1 MAKRTFGNTWWG
13 RQWLAALE
21 QIDDENR
28 LARGKTYARA
38 GRVHELELHAADGA
52 LEALVDGSAYAP
64 YRVRL
69 RLDPIAPK
77 KADALADALAA
88 DPEVISALLDR
99 TLSPK
104 VAEISRSLGIDLFPA
119 SLRSLHPSCTC
130 PDDAPVCKH
139 AAAVMLELSALID
152 KRPLTLLRLRGIDL
166 KKALRARGIDLAQA
180 VAVKPLTLEALLA
193 NLADALGPADAT
205 LLSEAAALETLRGV
219 AYGDMPELTETV
231 LGLIA
236 ETLPNTSEKLREP
249 ARKALARA
257 AKLVNSVLN
266 APQSIEH
273 TEGDKNLAGE
283 NAGETTGD
291 GWQSYLR
298 AEAEKAIDSLPS
310 RDRPSE
316 SDVVHSRIAVSFPDN
331 AVCTAT
337 LILSWLPEGKRKARE
352 ARIELERGR
361 FFKELLKLS
370 PLEAHSLAPEIECWR
385 EITTAAAQC
394 LRAGAVIPI
403 AAVLPIEASAPRLFW
418 APAVRTSRIAKLV
431 ESLAQGVGPWAD
443 KLFEGTIPVSQAP
456 NARRRIV
463 LLALMAAAGGLVFRA
478 WHDYARDDRPEGL
491 ASCLFDQFDLSS
503 LDGRFADPDAA
514 LLLARALKPF
524 VLGDAYPWQPVVT
537 ASLREGEVLVNY
549 GILGR
554 GARPDDLAVIEA
566 ELGGGKEDSTV
577 AALSAKSRALK
588 LSAHRPIRL
597 SRLLS
602 DPDFAPD
609 RFAALSVLRTLEDA
623 WPQLKPLREEKKPLR
638 LSPSELKD
646 FLFDA
651 APMLALLG
659 VTVMLPAKLKH
670 LVKPR
675 LVASVSTGGSTSGTS
690 VLGKDALSAF
700 DWQIAV
706 GSDRIERPDRAKLE
720 QLLQSAGT
728 VIASGEDFV
737 YVDPEEIV
745 QLVRTVETQPQP
757 GYLEK
762 MRAVL
767 SGGIDGAE
775 VDVSAALSERMAK
788 LTAVRE
794 RPAPRGLRATLRPYQ
809 ARGYVWLMKNLEL
822 GLGALIADDMG
833 LGKTLQVIAAM
844 LELKNMGELRKK
856 KILAVVPTTLI
867 ANWEREIAKFAPE
880 LTVARYHGAGRALAP
895 IEKRADVT
903 LTSYGL
909 MRRDHAILAQTPWR
923 LLVLDEAQALKN
935 AASGQ
940 SAAARALPADQVIA
954 MTGTPV
960 ENRLME
966 YWSILDVAA
975 PKLLG
980 TQKDFARSFARPI
993 EAEHDPLAAD
1003 AFRRLTAPFMLRRLK
1018 SDKSII
1024 PDLPER
1030 VIQDQFALLLPEQ
1043 AALYESVLK
1052 SHLEEL
1058 EALEKAA
1065 AETPEKREGA
1075 RIRRSAL
1082 VLRLITALKQ
1092 ICNSPS
1098 QYLGTRAAR
1107 PDAGKAALLFEIL
1120 SQCRDAERKVLIFT
1134 QFREM
1139 GERLQD
1145 WIQAATGERPDFLH
1159 GGVPPAK
1166 RQAMVDRFQTDRS
1179 VRTMIISLKAGGTG
1193 LNLTAASAVVHYDLW
1208 WNPAVEAQATDRAYR
1223 IGQSRDVLVW
1233 RFVTAGTFE
1242 ERINAMLEEKRGLA
1256 ELTVASGEAWIGDL
1270 PAGELKRLFGLSYS
1284 PTSIDPESCYSDA

>member
-28 LARGKTYARA
+28 LARGRTYARA
-38 GRVHELELHAADGA
+38 GRVHELELRAGGA
-52 LEALVDGSAYAP
+52 QIEALVDGSAYAP

-69 RLDPIAPK
+69 RLDPIPPK

-88 DPEVISALLDR
+88 DPEVISALVDR

-104 VAEISRSLGIDLFPA
+104 IAEIAESLGIELFPA

-139 AAAVMLELSALID
+139 AAAVMLELADLID
-152 KRPLTLLRLRGIDL
+152 KRPLTLFRLRGLDL

-180 VAVKPLTLEALLA
+180 VAVKPLTLEALIARLA
-193 NLADALGPADAT
+193 ELGPEDAP
-205 LLSEAAALETLRGV
+205 LLDNAAALEKLRAV
-219 AYGDMPELTETV
+219 AYGDMPELTDTV
-231 LGLIA
+231 LRLIP
-236 ETLPNTSEKLREP
+236 ETLPSTGEKLREP
-249 ARKALARA
+249 AQKALSRA
-257 AKLVNSVLN
+257 AKLIGAVED
-266 APQSIEH
+266 AQS
-273 TEGDKNLAGE
+273 L
-283 NAGETTGD
+283 ETDDAAED
-291 GWQSYLR
+291 GWQRYLR
-298 AEAEKAIDSLPS
+298 AQIDQGIQSLPA
-310 RDRPSE
+310 RERPSAAD
-316 SDVVHSRIAVSFPDN
+316 DVHCRVSVSFLEN
-331 AVCTAT
+331 AVCAVA
-337 LILSWLPEGKRKARE
+337 LVLSWLPEGKRKPRE
-352 ARIELERGR
+352 ARIELDRGR
-361 FFKELLKLS
+361 FFKALLALS
-370 PLEAHSLAPEIECWR
+370 PKEARTLSPQIECWR
-385 EITTAAAQC
+385 EITAAAAQC
-394 LRAGAVIPI
+394 LRAGAVIPVVVEVPI
-403 AAVLPIEASAPRLFW
+403 DAAAPRLFW
-418 APAVRTSRIAKLV
+418 APAVRSSRISKLV
-431 ESLAQGVGPWAD
+431 DALAQGVGPWAE
-443 KLFEGTIPVSQAP
+443 KLFDAAGSTGSMAIPDRQAT
-456 NARRRIV
+456 NARRRTV
-463 LLALMAAAGGLVFRA
+463 LLALIAAASGLVFRG
-478 WHDYARDDRPEGL
+478 WHECARAERPEGL
-491 ASCLFDQFDLSS
+491 AACLFHQFDLSS
-503 LDGRFADPDAA
+503 LDGRFADADAGA
-514 LLLARALKPF
+514 LLSRALKAF

-537 ASLREGEVLVNY
+537 ASLREGEVHVNY

-554 GARPDDLAVIEA
+554 GARADDLAAIEA
-566 ELGGGKEDSTV
+566 ELGGELADSPE
-577 AALSAKSRALK
+577 ALSAEGRARK

-597 SRLLS
+597 ARLLS

-623 WPQLKPLREEKKPLR
+623 WPELARLREEKKPLR
-638 LSPSELKD
+638 LSPAELKD

-659 VTVMLPAKLKH
+659 VTVMLPAKLQH

-675 LVASVSTGGSTSGTS
+675 LVAAVTAAGSGSGAS

-706 GSDRIERPDRAKLE
+706 GGERIERPDRAKLE
-720 QLLQSAGT
+720 QLLASAGT
-728 VIASGEDFV
+728 VVAAGEDFV
-737 YVDPEEIV
+737 YVDPDEIV
-745 QLVRTVETQPQP
+745 RLVSTVEAQPQP

-767 SGGIDGAE
+767 SGGIVGAE
-775 VDVSAALSERMAK
+775 VDISAALSERLAR
-788 LTAVRE
+788 LTAVRAL
-794 RPAPRGLRATLRPYQ
+794 PAPKGLRATLRPYQ
-809 ARGYVWLMKNLEL
+809 ARGYAWLMKNLEL

-844 LELKNMGELRKK
+844 LELKNRGELENK
-856 KILAVVPTTLI
+856 KILAVVPTTLMT
-867 ANWEREIAKFAPE
+867 NWEREIAKFAPA
-880 LTVARYHGAGRALAP
+880 LTVARYHGAGRAIAPLAS
-895 IEKRADVT
+895 RADVT

-909 MRRDHAILAQTPWR
+909 MRRDNAILAQTPWR

-940 SAAARALPADQVIA
+940 SAAARALKADQVIA

-975 PKLLG
+975 PNLLG
-980 TQKDFARSFARPI
+980 SQKDFAQAFARPI

-1043 AALYESVLK
+1043 AALYETVLQ
-1052 SHLEEL
+1052 SHLDEL
-1058 EALEKAA
+1058 EALEKEA
-1065 AETPEKREGA
+1065 AESPEKRA
-1075 RIRRSAL
+1075 AVRIRRSAL

-1098 QYLGTRAAR
+1098 QYLGTRAER

-1120 SQCRDAERKVLIFT
+1120 SQCREAERKVLVFT

-1139 GERLQD
+1139 GERLQA
-1145 WIQAATGERPDFLH
+1145 WIEAATGERPDFLH
-1159 GGVPPAK
+1159 GAVPPAR
-1166 RQAMVDRFQTDRS
+1166 RQAMVDRFQTDRT

-1223 IGQSRDVLVW
+1223 IGQTRDVLVF

-1256 ELTVASGEAWIGDL
+1256 ELTVAAGEAWIGDL
-1270 PAGELKRLFGLSYS
+1270 PSGELKRLFCLA
-1284 PTSIDPESCYSDA
+1284 PKDRPRA